1 MSFIPLLYAT
11 CASAMISFKRKIV
24 ALRFICNQF
33 FCCCYCRSADNKF
46 YYGLATE
53 KQEAAEQFE
62 ARQEAGEN
70 VGLVE
75 ARYRKVVH
83 AIGVNIYTLCLDKQ
97 TYLNWVSVI

>member
-1 MSFIPLLYAT
+1 M
-11 CASAMISFKRKIV
+11 
-24 ALRFICNQF
+24 
-33 FCCCYCRSADNKF
+33 DNKF

-83 AIGVNIYTLCLDKQ
+83 AVGVNIYKYTR
-97 TYLNWVSVI
+97 SVKTSKLI